1 MTRFALVLS
10 MVSLAS
16 LPAFADVF
24 DPICCETSLDA
35 VQRLLLIPDENG
47 TDSHP
52 AGSFTVTIRNMAC
65 NPVPAVIVTV
75 DIAGLAE
82 GRTRLCGSSVV
93 SAVTDGGGVA
103 RLNVAGGGCFKG
115 PHAVVIRGN
124 GVTIR
129 EFLAVVS
136 PDYAAYDNQGIPGR
150 SDLRVS
156 VADFAS
162 FAHAFWHGSGSTCHD
177 YNNNGTMDAA
187 DFSVF
192 AQVWSGG
199 NRDCSP

>member
-1 MTRFALVLS
+1 MMRIALVLS
-10 MVSLAS
+10 MISFAP
-16 LPAFADVF
+16 LPALADVF
-24 DPICCETSLDA
+24 DPICCETSLDT

-47 TDSHP
+47 TDPHP

-65 NPVPAVIVTV
+65 NPVPDVIVTV
-75 DIAGLAE
+75 EFAGLQE
-82 GRTRLCGSSVV
+82 GKTRLCGSSVL
-93 SAVTDGGGVA
+93 SAMTDGDGIA
-103 RLNVAGGGCFKG
+103 RLNVSGGGCFKG

-136 PDYAAYDNQGIPGR
+136 PDYTGYDNQGVPGR

-162 FAHAFWHGSGSTCHD
+162 FAQAFWHGGGSTCHD
-177 YNNNGTMDAA
+177 YNNNGVMDAA

-192 AQVWSGG
+192 SQVWSGG